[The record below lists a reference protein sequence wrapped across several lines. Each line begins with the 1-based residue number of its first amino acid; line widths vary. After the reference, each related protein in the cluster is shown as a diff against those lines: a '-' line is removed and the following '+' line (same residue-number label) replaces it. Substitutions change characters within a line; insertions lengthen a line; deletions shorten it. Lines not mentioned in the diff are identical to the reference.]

1 MKLKIRAEKKDFI
14 MFGIFALVLLY
25 LVAIA
30 ILNVVSFLSEST
42 IWGLNPFPAFGPD
55 YLAATLVFWFFALAG
70 VFLSVKSYFFD
81 RDKGVG
87 ISTQK
92 KKESGY
98 ARWATDKEIKKELT
112 EIDPSKET
120 LDHGG
125 IPLYN
130 NGKHLWVDS
139 GEYHNLVI
147 GSTGSGKTQMIVQ
160 PMVSVL
166 AKAGESMII
175 TDPKGEIYKDNGEL
189 LKKNG

>member
-1 MKLKIRAEKKDFI
+1 MKLKFRAEKKDFI

-98 ARWATDKEIKKELT
+98 ASYHMIVEIPVYLTQKTIYVKCEIQIRTLAMDFWASFEHKVKYKSEKGVTKKMSKELV
-112 EIDPSKET
+112 SCAK
-120 LDHGG
+120 
-125 IPLYN
+125 
-130 NGKHLWVDS
+130 
-139 GEYHNLVI
+139 
-147 GSTGSGKTQMIVQ
+147 
-160 PMVSVL
+160 MVS
-166 AKAGESMII
+166 KFDNKMIA
-175 TDPKGEIYKDNGEL
+175 
-189 LKKNG
+189 LKSD

>member
-98 ARWATDKEIKKELT
+98 SRWASDKEIKNE
-112 EIDPSKET
+112 
-120 LDHGG
+120 
-125 IPLYN
+125 
-130 NGKHLWVDS
+130 
-139 GEYHNLVI
+139 
-147 GSTGSGKTQMIVQ
+147 
-160 PMVSVL
+160 
-166 AKAGESMII
+166 
-175 TDPKGEIYKDNGEL
+175 
-189 LKKNG
+189 